1 MGINIITRGIVTL
14 FLIGVIFL
22 GLMPTVH
29 DLATNDQLW
38 ENVTDSRAVF
48 LRDNAMTV
56 YYISGI
62 FSLFTTIVWMLNASQ
77 SRGASTV
84 YG

>member
-29 DLATNDQLW
+29 DLSTNDELW
-38 ENVTDSRAVF
+38 EEVTDSRAVF

-77 SRGASTV
+77 SKGASTV

>member
-14 FLIGVIFL
+14 FLFGVIFL
-22 GLMPTVH
+22 GLMPKVH

-38 ENVTDSRAVF
+38 DGVTDSRAVF
-48 LRDNAMTV
+48 LRDDAMTV
-56 YYISGI
+56 FYISGI
-62 FSLFTTIVWMLNASQ
+62 FSMFTTIVWMLNASQ
-77 SRGASTV
+77 SKGASTV